1 MKNIKLMLIA
11 AVLVLTAV
19 ACSNDDVD
27 KGNSIFP
34 TKTAEHQND
43 FDKWLYKNYTEPY
56 NIRFNYKYVDQ
67 NSNLSYNVTPAELK
81 RSIALAKIIK
91 HVWLDAYTELMGP
104 TFLKEHCFRE
114 FQLIGSAQY
123 NGQGS
128 ITLGFA
134 EGGVRVNLFQVNNLD
149 FNSLYIEEHDPYNTS
164 GVFDLNFSYFHT
176 MHHEFAHILT
186 QLKNYSTDF
195 RTISQG
201 KYHSSDWVNVSN
213 LKSGAEGFVTGYASG
228 EYNEDFAEVFA
239 CYVTDTDEMWQKR
252 LAQAVTA
259 AGGKED
265 GKNAILAKLSLIRSY
280 LMDSWGV
287 DIDKL
292 RKIVLRREGEISSL
306 DLETLN

>member
-67 NSNLSYNVTPAELK
+67 NSNLSYNVKPAELK

-149 FNSLYIEEHDPYNTS
+149 FNNLYIEEHDPYNTS

-176 MHHEFAHILT
+176 MH
-186 QLKNYSTDF
+186 
-195 RTISQG
+195 QG

>member
-1 MKNIKLMLIA
+1 M
-11 AVLVLTAV
+11 
-19 ACSNDDVD
+19 
-27 KGNSIFP
+27 
-34 TKTAEHQND
+34 
-43 FDKWLYKNYTEPY
+43 
-56 NIRFNYKYVDQ
+56 
-67 NSNLSYNVTPAELK
+67 
-81 RSIALAKIIK
+81 
-91 HVWLDAYTELMGP
+91 
-104 TFLKEHCFRE
+104 
-114 FQLIGSAQY
+114 
-123 NGQGS
+123 
-128 ITLGFA
+128 GFA

-149 FNSLYIEEHDPYNTS
+149 FNNLYIEEHDPYNTS

>member
-149 FNSLYIEEHDPYNTS
+149 FNNLYIEEHDPYNTS

-186 QLKNYSTDF
+186 QLKNYSTD
-195 RTISQG
+195 
-201 KYHSSDWVNVSN
+201 
-213 LKSGAEGFVTGYASG
+213 
-228 EYNEDFAEVFA
+228 
-239 CYVTDTDEMWQKR
+239 
-252 LAQAVTA
+252 
-259 AGGKED
+259 
-265 GKNAILAKLSLIRSY
+265 
-280 LMDSWGV
+280 
-287 DIDKL
+287 
-292 RKIVLRREGEISSL
+292 
-306 DLETLN
+306 